1 MLSFNSTYLHFKL
14 LVTKYCMQNLR
25 EVKLKTYDKIKHTEL
40 LLDKTPYHYVLF
52 SNILFLLIYFKY
64 IKVEPVLSCQ
74 SLDEWFSLSDH
85 SNRWGQCNLIN

>member
-14 LVTKYCMQNLR
+14 IVTKYCMQNLR

-52 SNILFLLIYFKY
+52 SNILF
-64 IKVEPVLSCQ
+64 
-74 SLDEWFSLSDH
+74 
-85 SNRWGQCNLIN
+85 